1 MSPSTCSDAFLRPTA
16 RHRAPLHILMR
27 AIAIIVAII
36 ACYPLT
42 ACPRTALAE
51 PETITVGPLVS
62 NPYSY
67 GGTGHFIRTD
77 QADSPVAYCAQGW
90 LIIPQEGQVLERHG
104 AIDIP
109 ELDYVMYHG
118 YDGVTV
124 TSVLGLDEERSEAA
138 TTAAVWL
145 AIGEQC
151 PEVLNFVPN
160 NGEPF
165 HGNKMYLERWQRLED
180 EQVKNAAKELYDRAV
195 AYREAGAGGDEAGC
209 AIIWLNHTIYEVD
222 NNYSYQ
228 ALVTAE
234 KRVTVSFEKTSSN
247 PFLTDGNASYSLE
260 GATYDIFLTES
271 EERVG
276 SISTDENGRGEL
288 QLEPS
293 TSYYAVET
301 AAPAGYSSSEER
313 VPFETALETTTV
325 ELLDDPLT
333 FSFELIKKDVATG
346 AAAQPGASLEGATY
360 TLTSTST
367 AGFTS
372 SGTTDSEGRIVFD
385 GIPLGSINVVET
397 AASPGYAIDTTE
409 HTYAVTAEEVSSGTP
424 FTLSPADGFYETP
437 IAFDINLVKTLDAG
451 QEAEGEEL
459 PPAEDITFQIISNT
473 TNEVVGTMTTDAD
486 GHASTAGTWMGAGER
501 PDGARGSVP
510 YDAAGYTVRED
521 PATVPAGAM
530 PLDDWT
536 IGADEM
542 VDGTTLHY
550 AVTNTVVTSQL
561 TIVKTD
567 KESGTP
573 VKLAG
578 FTFTILDADGQP
590 VGSDAWYPT
599 APESNSFTTDETG
612 QVTLPSYLRAG
623 TYRIRETG
631 APEPYVIAQQ
641 DTELV
646 IDEGMPKAV
655 VTVSDRP
662 ATGAATLTKTCSADN
677 QPLEG
682 AEYRVVAQ
690 EDIVDPTGATRA
702 AAGQTMGQVT
712 TGADG
717 TARIENL
724 PLGSGTASYAFVETK
739 APLGH
744 ALSTEPLAFNV
755 SYADQETPVVETQ
768 VAATNEPTGI
778 TITKVAAGDG
788 GQALEGAQFRVVPDV
803 EAVSGNENETGESP
817 VEDADTS
824 DDATEPDSEGNQND
838 EQAEPQTSALHSQ
851 DQQDGSTTDGES
863 DQTPADDNSTDTAD
877 GENPAEDDDA
887 TTDEATEPG
896 TDSTTNSGDDEV
908 AEENPSDVYTTDE
921 QGTATV
927 LHLEPGSYRIEEVA
941 SPEGYIKSLASG
953 PSFEVSPDGLIDGQ
967 PHAAF
972 TIENDTTKVDISKR
986 SSADESFIVGAQL
999 ALLDSDGW
1007 PIENWTSEDAPH
1019 RIEGLA
1025 PGEYIL
1031 AEETAP
1037 REYDE
1042 ATEVAFTVE
1051 ETSEVQ
1057 SVTMYDDPISI
1068 SASIDKRQE
1077 QVEEDT
1083 RAGREISY
1091 CIDFRNT
1098 SSTWVDEFTVTD
1110 EIEAAANG
1118 SAYLESII
1126 TPRIAGDRDG
1136 LLNVWYRTDAE
1147 TSAVETSSAN
1157 ATYNESSSN
1166 PWLDDEMVL
1175 NGLGEDRRALDYN
1188 GWHLWRESVNA
1199 DNPTYLATSNLP
1211 LQGGEHITAIRLEY
1225 GAVDA
1230 GLSTRSDLWDR
1241 PDLHDE
1247 GDSVTDAQEGGQSS
1261 ALIVKLK
1268 TTEAFGDGAELA
1280 NTAHVDAF
1288 RNGGGTDLEAHDND
1302 RVRQGAGSVLWDL
1315 DQTGVSIGGFLLV
1328 AATAAGAGI
1337 WSMMRNRRIR
1347 PIPTRRR
1354 RW

>member
-1 MSPSTCSDAFLRPTA
+1 MSPSTCSDVSLRPA
-16 RHRAPLHILMR
+16 AHHQAPLHILMC
-27 AIAIIVAII
+27 AIAIITAIA
-36 ACYPLT
+36 ACCAAA

-51 PETITVGPLVS
+51 PESITVGSLVP

-77 QADSPVAYCAQGW
+77 QEDSPVAYCAQGW

-151 PEVLNFVPN
+151 PEILNFVPN

-180 EQVKNAAKELYDRAV
+180 EQVKNAAKELYDQAV

-228 ALVTAE
+228 ALVTAK

-247 PFLTDGNASYSLE
+247 PSLTDGNAAYSLE
-260 GATYDIFLTES
+260 GTSYDIFLTES
-271 EERVG
+271 EELV
-276 SISTDENGRGEL
+276 SSVTTDANGHAEVKL
-288 QLEPS
+288 KPN

-313 VPFETALETTTV
+313 IPFETALEPTTV

-333 FSFELIKKDVATG
+333 FSFELIKKDAATG
-346 AAAQPGASLEGATY
+346 GSAQPGASLEGATY

-367 AGFTS
+367 AGFTK
-372 SGTTDSEGRIVFD
+372 SGTTDAEGRIVFD
-385 GIPLGSINVVET
+385 GIPLGSISIVET
-397 AASPGYAIDTTE
+397 AASSGYALDATE
-409 HTYAVTAEEVSSGTP
+409 HVFEVTAEDVSSGAP
-424 FTLSPADGFYETP
+424 FTLSPADSFYETP
-437 IAFDINLVKTLDAG
+437 IAFDIDLVKTLDSG

-459 PPAEDITFQIISNT
+459 PPAEGVTFQIISNT
-473 TNEVVGTMTTDAD
+473 TNEVVGTMITDAD
-486 GHASTAGTWMGAGER
+486 GHASTVGTWMGTGER
-501 PDGARGSVP
+501 PDGAQGSIP

-521 PATVPAGAM
+521 PATVPAGAA
-530 PLDDWT
+530 PLGDWV

-542 VDGTTLHY
+542 VDGATLHY

-567 KESGTP
+567 EESGMP

-578 FTFTILDADGQP
+578 FTFTILDSDGQP
-590 VGSDAWYPT
+590 VGNDAWYPT
-599 APESNSFTTDETG
+599 APESSSFTTDETG

-623 TYRIRETG
+623 IYRIRETS
-631 APEPYVIAQQ
+631 APAPYVVREE

-690 EDIVDPTGATRA
+690 EDVVDPTGTICAT
-702 AAGQTMGQVT
+702 AGQTLGAVT

-717 TARIENL
+717 TARIESL
-724 PLGSGTASYAFVETK
+724 PLGSGTASYAFIETK
-739 APLGH
+739 APIGH
-744 ALSTEPLAFNV
+744 ALSTEPLAFTV
-755 SYADQETPVVETQ
+755 SYVDQETPVVEAQ
-768 VAATNEPTGI
+768 VSATNEPTGI
-778 TITKVAAGDG
+778 TITKIAAGEG
-788 GQALEGAQFRVVPDV
+788 GQVLEGAQFRIVPTDEAAPV
-803 EAVSGNENETGESP
+803 EDDTADEPPAEDADTPDGTAADQDSETNQSDEQVEPQTAALRTQEQQDDPATDEETDQTPDDDESADNSDTTIDETTEPETDSATESGDDEP
-817 VEDADTS
+817 VEDAPT
-824 DDATEPDSEGNQND
+824 
-838 EQAEPQTSALHSQ
+838 
-851 DQQDGSTTDGES
+851 
-863 DQTPADDNSTDTAD
+863 
-877 GENPAEDDDA
+877 
-887 TTDEATEPG
+887 
-896 TDSTTNSGDDEV
+896 
-908 AEENPSDVYTTDE
+908 DVYTTNE
-921 QGTATV
+921 QGTCTV
-927 LHLEPGSYRIEEVA
+927 LHLDPGTYRIEEVA

-953 PSFEVSPDGLIDGQ
+953 PTFEVSPDGLIDGQ

-986 SSADESFIVGAQL
+986 SSADESFIEGAQL
-999 ALLDSDGW
+999 ALLDSEGW
-1007 PIENWTSEDAPH
+1007 PIESWTSEAAPH
-1019 RIEGLA
+1019 RVEGLA

-1037 REYDE
+1037 REYNE

-1051 ETSEVQ
+1051 KTPEVQ

-1068 SASIDKRQE
+1068 SAMIDKRQE
-1077 QVEEDT
+1077 QLEEDT
-1083 RAGREISY
+1083 RAGREVSY

-1110 EIEAAANG
+1110 EIEAATTG
-1118 SAYLESII
+1118 SAYLEGIT

-1136 LLNVWYRTDAE
+1136 VLNVWYRTDAE
-1147 TSAVETSSAN
+1147 TSAIETSSAN
-1157 ATYNESSSN
+1157 ATYNEASSN
-1166 PWLDDEMVL
+1166 PWLDDETVL

-1199 DNPTYLATSNLP
+1199 DNPTYLTTSNLP

-1230 GLSTRSDLWDR
+1230 DFATRITLWDR
-1241 PDLHDE
+1241 SDLHDE
-1247 GDSVTDAQEGGQSS
+1247 GDSVTDAQQAGQSS

-1268 TTEAFGDGAELA
+1268 TTEVFSDGVELA
-1280 NTAHVDAF
+1280 NTARVDAF
-1288 RNGGGTDLEAHDND
+1288 RNGGGDGLEAHDSD
-1302 RVRQGAGSVLWDL
+1302 RVRQGAGATIWDL
-1315 DQTGVSIGGFLLV
+1315 DQTGVSIGGFLFV

-1337 WSMMRNRRIR
+1337 WSMMRSRRIR

>member
-1 MSPSTCSDAFLRPTA
+1 MSPSTCSDVSLRPA
-16 RHRAPLHILMR
+16 AHHQAPLHILMR
-27 AIAIIVAII
+27 AIAIVIAIVACCV
-36 ACYPLT
+36 AA

-51 PETITVGPLVS
+51 PETITVGSLVP

-67 GGTGHFIRTD
+67 GGTGHFIRTN
-77 QADSPVAYCAQGW
+77 QTDSPVAYCAQGW

-151 PEVLNFVPN
+151 PEILNFAPN

-180 EQVKNAAKELYDRAV
+180 EQVKNAAKELYDQAV
-195 AYREAGAGGDEAGC
+195 AYREAGAGGDEADC

-234 KRVTVSFEKTSSN
+234 KRVTVSFEKASSN
-247 PFLTDGNASYSLE
+247 PSLTDGNAAYSLE
-260 GATYDIFLTES
+260 GASYDIFLTES

-276 SISTDENGRGEL
+276 SISTDENGHTEM
-288 QLEPS
+288 QLKPN

-313 VPFETALETTTV
+313 IPFETALEPTTV

-333 FSFELIKKDVATG
+333 FSFKLIKKDAATG
-346 AAAQPGASLEGATY
+346 GAAQPGASLEGATY

-372 SGTTDSEGRIVFD
+372 SGTTDAEGRIVFD
-385 GIPLGSINVVET
+385 GIPLGSISVVET
-397 AASPGYAIDTTE
+397 AASPGYALDTTE
-409 HTYAVTAEEVSSGTP
+409 HTYEVSAEDVASGTP
-424 FTLSPADGFYETP
+424 FTLSPADSFYETP
-437 IAFDINLVKTLDAG
+437 IAFDIELVKTLDSG

-459 PPAEDITFQIISNT
+459 PPAEGVTFQIVSNT

-486 GHASTAGTWMGAGER
+486 GHASTAGTWMGDGER
-501 PDGARGSVP
+501 PDGAQGSVP

-521 PATVPAGAM
+521 PATVPAGAT
-530 PLDDWT
+530 PLDNWT

-542 VDGTTLHY
+542 IDGTTLRY

-567 KESGTP
+567 EESGMP

-599 APESNSFTTDETG
+599 APTDNSFTTDETG
-612 QVTLPSYLRAG
+612 WVTLPSYLRSG
-623 TYRIRETG
+623 TYRIRETS
-631 APEPYVIAQQ
+631 APAPYIVAQQ

-662 ATGAATLTKTCSADN
+662 ATGAATFTKTCSADN

-690 EDIVDPTGATRA
+690 EDIVDPTGAVRA
-702 AAGQTMGQVT
+702 TAGQTMGQVT

-717 TARIENL
+717 TARIEGL

-739 APLGH
+739 APIGH
-744 ALSTEPLAFNV
+744 ALATAPLAFTV
-755 SYADQETPVVETQ
+755 SYIDQETPVVGAQ
-768 VAATNEPTGI
+768 VASTNEPTGI
-778 TITKVAAGDG
+778 TITKVAAGEG
-788 GQALEGAQFRVVPDV
+788 GQALKGAQFRVVPAD
-803 EAVSGNENETGESP
+803 EAVSEEDATAESP
-817 VEDADTS
+817 TDGTDSSNDT
-824 DDATEPDSEGNQND
+824 ATEPDAESAQND
-838 EQAEPQTSALHSQ
+838 EQAEPQTAALRTQ
-851 DQQDGSTTDGES
+851 DQQGGSATDEEL
-863 DQTPADDNSTDTAD
+863 DQTASDDEST
-877 GENPAEDDDA
+877 GEGDA
-887 TTDEATEPG
+887 TTDETTEPETDSATE
-896 TDSTTNSGDDEV
+896 SDDNEPV
-908 AEENPSDVYTTDE
+908 EDAPSDVYTTDE
-921 QGTATV
+921 HGTCTV
-927 LHLEPGSYRIEEVA
+927 LHLEPGTYRIEEVA

-953 PSFEVSPDGLIDGQ
+953 PTFEVSPDGLIEGQ
-967 PHAAF
+967 PHATF

-986 SSADESFIVGAQL
+986 SSADESFIAGAQL
-999 ALLDSDGW
+999 ALLDSEGW
-1007 PIENWTSEDAPH
+1007 PIESWTSEAAPH

-1042 ATEVAFTVE
+1042 ATEIAFTVE

-1057 SVTMYDDPISI
+1057 SVTMHDDPISI
-1068 SASIDKRQE
+1068 SATIDKRQE
-1077 QVEEDT
+1077 QLEEDT
-1083 RAGREISY
+1083 RAGREVSY

-1110 EIEAAANG
+1110 EIEAATNG
-1118 SAYLESII
+1118 SAYLEGII

-1136 LLNVWYRTDAE
+1136 VLNVWYRTDAE

-1157 ATYNESSSN
+1157 ATYNEASSN
-1166 PWLDDEMVL
+1166 PWLDDETVL
-1175 NGLGEDRRALDYN
+1175 NGLGKDRRALDYN

-1199 DNPTYLATSNLP
+1199 DNPTSLTTSNLP

-1230 GLSTRSDLWDR
+1230 DFATRIDLWDR
-1241 PDLHDE
+1241 SDLHDE
-1247 GDSVTDAQEGGQSS
+1247 GDSVADVQEAGQST

-1268 TTEAFGDGAELA
+1268 TSEAFSDGAELA
-1280 NTAHVDAF
+1280 NTARVDAF
-1288 RNGGGTDLEAHDND
+1288 RNGGGVGLETHDSD
-1302 RVRQGAGSVLWDL
+1302 RVRQGARTTLWDL
-1315 DQTGVSIGGFLLV
+1315 DQTGVSIGGFLFV
-1328 AATAAGAGI
+1328 AATATGAGI
-1337 WSMMRNRRIR
+1337 WSMVRSRRIR
-1347 PIPTRRR
+1347 PVPTRRR